1 LASRQWTVLVL
12 PDDHTATR
20 QFSVSRARVRTAVG
34 LALAVTGGIAMLAIT
49 LFASGAQVHG
59 DARLM
64 AKNAMLEHTV
74 EEMAARMVTLEGGLD
89 RLAAQDEFYRLLAGL
104 EPLDADVLLAG
115 IGGPDADPLEER
127 PLYRIDEDAGRR
139 AFSVTSQLDAM
150 IRRANVLSSSWGE
163 ARDEL
168 ATKHG
173 RLRATP
179 SIAPVRG
186 YVSSSFS
193 SSRLHP
199 LLHRARPHVGI
210 DIVAREGTPVI
221 ATAAGR
227 VTAAG
232 RQGDYGMLVEIDHG
246 HGMVT
251 RYAHLSRT
259 SVKAGQVVERGQ
271 DIGAVGTTG
280 LSTGPH
286 LHYEVLINGRHTNP
300 RRHILDLDALP

>member
-1 LASRQWTVLVL
+1 MASRHWTVLVL
-12 PDDHTATR
+12 PDDHSATR
-20 QFSVSRARVRTAVG
+20 QFSVSLAAARTAAALVLG
-34 LALAVTGGIAMLAIT
+34 LTGGIAVLATT
-49 LFASGAQVHG
+49 LLVAFAQVHG
-59 DARLM
+59 DARLI
-64 AKNAMLEHTV
+64 AKKALLEHTV
-74 EEMAARMVTLEGGLD
+74 EEMATRMAALEGSLD
-89 RLAAQDEFYRLLAGL
+89 GLAAKDEFYRLLAGL

-115 IGGPDADPLEER
+115 IGGPDADSLEAR

-139 AFSVTSQLDAM
+139 TFNITSQLDAL
-150 IRRANVLSSSWGE
+150 IRRADVLSSSWGE

-193 SSRLHP
+193 ASRLHP
-199 LLHRARPHVGI
+199 LLHSARPHVGI

-227 VTAAG
+227 VTVAG
-232 RQGDYGMLVEIDHG
+232 RRGAYGILVEIDHG

-251 RYAHLSRT
+251 RYAHLSRA
-259 SVKAGQVVERGQ
+259 SVKVGQVVERGQ

-286 LHYEVLINGRHTNP
+286 LHYEVLVNGRHTNP
-300 RRHILDLDALP
+300 QRHILDLEALP